1 VVETYV
7 DFPFQFNLNYPY
19 LTPNAPITFSNGAIG
34 TLTTGLTAISLSS
47 GQVEPGG
54 VGFLGED
61 YHLKT
66 PNTQGY
72 NLTLQY
78 QLASN
83 DTIQVS
89 YVGNTVHHLGSYTN
103 PNTPTEIL
111 PPGLNSYAYSPYP
124 DFSGMTVTR
133 FATNSHYNGLQTN
146 YEHRFS
152 EGLYA
157 LANFTWSSCLTD
169 AVDVLNN
176 TALTGFRAA
185 YLPGFGLHG
194 DFGRCEFDTNKV
206 LHVSGTYE
214 LPVGRDRQF
223 LSHQGRVMDAI
234 IGGWDTNGI
243 LTLQDGQPGTVP
255 CAITTTS
262 GFGCNADK
270 VPGQN
275 PDAGP
280 HNVNQWLNPAAYT
293 NPPVATTIGQA
304 DYSPLG
310 GGPSNFRGPGFH
322 RLDFSL
328 FKQFPLTERFR
339 IEFRAEFFNLTNH
352 PNFSLPGF
360 SGNGVTA
367 APGSLNF
374 LNTSNFGKITSVRDG
389 QNDQREIQFALK
401 VYY

>member
-1 VVETYV
+1 MTY
-7 DFPFQFNLNYPY
+7 
-19 LTPNAPITFSNGAIG
+19 TKFS
-34 TLTTGLTAISLSS
+34 
-47 GQVEPGG
+47 
-54 VGFLGED
+54 
-61 YHLKT
+61 
-66 PNTQGY
+66 
-72 NLTLQY
+72 
-78 QLASN
+78 
-83 DTIQVS
+83 
-89 YVGNTVHHLGSYTN
+89 
-103 PNTPTEIL
+103 
-111 PPGLNSYAYSPYP
+111 
-124 DFSGMTVTR
+124 
-133 FATNSHYNGLQTN
+133 TNSHYNGLQTN

-152 EGLYA
+152 QGLYM

-169 AVDVLNN
+169 AVDVLNT
-176 TALTGFRAA
+176 TALTGYRAA
-185 YLPGFGLHG
+185 YLPGFGQHG

-206 LHVSGTYE
+206 VHVSGTYE
-214 LPVGRDRQF
+214 LPVGHDRHF
-223 LSHQGRVMDAI
+223 LGHEGRVVEAI

-270 VPGQN
+270 VPGEN

-280 HNVNQWLNPAAYT
+280 HNVNQWLNAAAYT
-293 NPPVATTIGQA
+293 NPPVATTIGQS

-328 FKQFPLTERFR
+328 FKQFPVTERVR
-339 IEFRAEFFNLTNH
+339 IEFRSEFFNLTNH

-374 LNTSNFGKITSVRDG
+374 LNTTNFGKITSVRDG